1 MNQEKI
7 GKYIRK
13 IRKDN
18 NLSQEKFAEKL
29 GVTFQAVS
37 KWERGI
43 NLPDMA
49 ILKAISDEF
58 NIPIDDIINGEES
71 SSCKKS
77 CSCTTN
83 SKNSNNK
90 YILVI
95 VVLFLI
101 LIICIIFLFFNRTS
115 NSNYQINDVE
125 TTNNK
130 FKVSGTVI
138 KGEKGKYRLGDSVT
152 QIGELKTLS
161 ETERNAYLENHKELN
176 TTVQSLIEKGH
187 AEGVNIE
194 RNFFYDTKGNQLF
207 INQNGEIIGVKLKE
221 AMKDSAG
228 NDVKVL
234 KDGKDRTLLDS
245 WLYNNAEAKEF
256 AKKEFDSGL
265 ARDGSRFI
273 AA

>member
-37 KWERGI
+37 KWENGK

-71 SSCKKS
+71 SSCKNS

-115 NSNYQINDVE
+115 HSNYQINDVE

-130 FKVSGTVI
+130 FKVLGTVI
-138 KGEKGKYRLGDSVT
+138 KGDDRTSLIINNVNYTGDDEKIIY
-152 QIGELKTLS
+152 
-161 ETERNAYLENHKELN
+161 KELN
-176 TTVQSLIEKGH
+176 CTLYEES
-187 AEGVNIE
+187 N
-194 RNFFYDTKGNQLF
+194 NTKT
-207 INQNGEIIGVKLKE
+207 KLSSCDSS
-221 AMKDSAG
+221 KDSTLI
-228 NDVKVL
+228 DYL
-234 KDGKDRTLLDS
+234 KNIKIKMDHKAVNCPMFSKSNLSIEIVATEEDGKNIT
-245 WLYNNAEAKEF
+245 YNIPLILNNDACN
-256 AKKEFDSGL
+256 
-265 ARDGSRFI
+265 
-273 AA
+273 